1 MWVSVSGTV
10 MAQATLAGHMSQ
22 EDLEDTRGCCL
33 LRIIP
38 DEVSLSK
45 ISSTELA
52 PWPLC
57 VCVQPKKC
65 FSHYTTV
72 LYFLAILPL
81 SRWCN
86 ITKKHV
92 VRYEDR
98 RAV

>member
-57 VCVQPKKC
+57 VC
-65 FSHYTTV
+65 
-72 LYFLAILPL
+72 A
-81 SRWCN
+81 
-86 ITKKHV
+86 TKKMFFTLHHCSLFFGYLAFIQMV
-92 VRYEDR
+92 QHNQKASGEIWG
-98 RAV
+98 

>member
-57 VCVQPKKC
+57 VCVCNQKNVFHITPL
-65 FSHYTTV
+65 FSIFWLSC
-72 LYFLAILPL
+72 LYPDGA
-81 SRWCN
+81 
-86 ITKKHV
+86 T
-92 VRYEDR
+92 
-98 RAV
+98 